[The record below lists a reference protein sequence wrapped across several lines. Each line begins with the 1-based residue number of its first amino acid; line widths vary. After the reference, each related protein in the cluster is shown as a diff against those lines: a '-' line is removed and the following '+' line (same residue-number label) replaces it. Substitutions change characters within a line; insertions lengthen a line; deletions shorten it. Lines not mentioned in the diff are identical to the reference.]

1 MESSVDRSQKRK
13 KFPVLSDK
21 RVFRTS
27 SWVSDAG
34 PLTFSGGV
42 DPGRCVGERRLPK
55 SALTIRADTPYMAEK
70 FRRRVRLPE
79 GWRRRIGKGEKTS
92 GWMKMAIEKMRTRF
106 APSPTGFLHIGGAR
120 TALFNWLYTRRHEGT
135 FVLRIEDT
143 DQARSTEASTRAILD
158 AMTWLGLNWDEG
170 PYFQA
175 ERVDIHRQMVQKL
188 IDEGKAYFCT
198 CTPEEL
204 DAKRKKALAEG
215 RKPKYDGTC
224 RERGLTRSADSVVR
238 FRSPEVGTTVMHDL
252 IKGDISFNNEELDD
266 LIIERADGYPTY
278 NFAVV
283 VDDAQM
289 GITHVIRGDDHV
301 NNTPKQIQIY
311 EALGYEVPL
320 FGHVPMILGSDKA
333 RLSKRHG
340 ATSVMAYQ
348 EMGYLPEAL
357 VNYLVRLGWSHGDQ
371 EIFSMEELIGFFA
384 LEAVGKSAAVFN
396 PDKLLWLN
404 QHYIMDYPPE
414 RLIEVVRPFW
424 EQRGFDTSNAMFVA
438 KVVSDLRARAKT
450 LVEMADS
457 GAFYFLEE
465 VPYDPEAAAKFLT
478 PEYAGHLEAVAQR
491 LPALEDYTKDGLEQ
505 FLRALAE
512 ERGTKLKWIAQTLRV
527 ALTGRTV
534 SPGIDEVMVTLGKE
548 RTIRKIQAAVARIGT
563 AV

>member
-1 MESSVDRSQKRK
+1 MTQK
-13 KFPVLSDK
+13 
-21 RVFRTS
+21 
-27 SWVSDAG
+27 
-34 PLTFSGGV
+34 
-42 DPGRCVGERRLPK
+42 
-55 SALTIRADTPYMAEK
+55 I
-70 FRRRVRLPE
+70 
-79 GWRRRIGKGEKTS
+79 
-92 GWMKMAIEKMRTRF
+92 RTRF

-120 TALFNWLYTRRHEGT
+120 TALFNWLFTRRLEGT
-135 FVLRIEDT
+135 FVLRVEDT
-143 DQARSTEASTRAILD
+143 DQVRSTEESTQAILD

-175 ERVDIHRQMVQKL
+175 ERVGIHREMVQKL
-188 IDEGKAYFCT
+188 IDEGKAYYCT

-204 DAKRKKALAEG
+204 EAKRKKALAEG

-224 RERGLTRSADSVVR
+224 RERGLARSANSVVR
-238 FRSPEVGTTVMHDL
+238 FRSPEVGTTVLHDL
-252 IKGDISFNNEELDD
+252 IKGDIAFSNEELDD

-320 FGHVPMILGSDKA
+320 FGHVPMILGADKA

-348 EMGYLPEAL
+348 EMGFLPEAL
-357 VNYLVRLGWSHGDQ
+357 VNYLVRLGWSYGDQ
-371 EIFSMEELIGFFA
+371 EIFSTEELISKFS
-384 LEAVGKSAAVFN
+384 LDTVGKSAAVFN

-404 QHYIMDYPPE
+404 QHYIKTYPEE
-414 RLIEVVRPFW
+414 RLIEAMLPFW
-424 EQRGFDTSNAMFVA
+424 VQRGFDVSDRPFVA
-438 KVVSDLRARAKT
+438 KAVSDLKERAKT
-450 LVEMADS
+450 LVELADS

-465 VPYDPEAAAKFLT
+465 IPYNPEAAAQFLT
-478 PEYAGHLEAVAQR
+478 PEYKGHLEAVADR
-491 LPALEDYTKDGLEQ
+491 IPALADYTKSGLEA

-512 ERGTKLKWIAQTLRV
+512 ERGTKLKWIAQAVRV

-534 SPGIDEVMVTLGKE
+534 SPGIDEVMVTLGKQ
-548 RTIRKIQAAVARIGT
+548 RTVRRIRAAIARIGT
-563 AV
+563 AG